1 MKPEVK
7 KEKEFDTVA
16 FFRSVK
22 EKMANA
28 TEGMSLGEKREY
40 WRLLRKGEITLT

>member
-1 MKPEVK
+1 MKQQSK
-7 KEKEFDTVA
+7 KEKNFDTVA

-28 TEGMSLGEKREY
+28 TEGMSLQEEREY
-40 WRLLRKGEITLT
+40 WRLLREGKITLH